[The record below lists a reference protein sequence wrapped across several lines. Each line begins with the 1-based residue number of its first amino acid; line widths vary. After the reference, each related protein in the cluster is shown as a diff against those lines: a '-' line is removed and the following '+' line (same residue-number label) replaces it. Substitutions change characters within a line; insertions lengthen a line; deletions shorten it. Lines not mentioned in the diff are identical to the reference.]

1 MYHCTTNLVFSP
13 HLHCTVFVLRTVVQ
27 SHRCQQK
34 ELIVGRTSQ
43 SVEIYYPTV
52 KVVPNEGNRL
62 RENTFVR
69 MRYRAQAGSDRT
81 LSSSLLQF
89 G

>member
-1 MYHCTTNLVFSP
+1 M
-13 HLHCTVFVLRTVVQ
+13 FVLRTVVQ

-43 SVEIYYPTV
+43 TDSQYISYPTV

-69 MRYRAQAGSDRT
+69 MRY
-81 LSSSLLQF
+81 
-89 G
+89 

>member
-1 MYHCTTNLVFSP
+1 MINKNLNKDKKNLIDKGFFI
-13 HLHCTVFVLRTVVQ
+13 VFVLRTVVQ

-43 SVEIYYPTV
+43 TDSQYISYPTV

-69 MRYRAQAGSDRT
+69 MRY
-81 LSSSLLQF
+81 
-89 G
+89 